1 MQLRVLE
8 QETQGADLNL
18 LSHSSHPTYRPA
30 RGKYICYLLLE
41 ASEISGL
48 FVTRHYHSID

>member
-1 MQLRVLE
+1 MQLWVLE